1 MQRQQTL
8 PEIQRVIAPSR
19 VEGAVAERLQE
30 EMCRHAGAGRCRIA
44 LDMSAVE
51 RIDSRGLAV
60 LIQSA
65 RHARAE
71 GGELVLV
78 LPSPPVRNILELTRI
93 HRSVDIVDDERAAYA
108 TLTALPLNDVVHAA

>member
-65 RHARAE
+65 RHAR
-71 GGELVLV
+71 GGRRARARSSE
-78 LPSPPVRNILELTRI
+78 PAGEEHPRAHPHPPFC
-93 HRSVDIVDDERAAYA
+93 
-108 TLTALPLNDVVHAA
+108 